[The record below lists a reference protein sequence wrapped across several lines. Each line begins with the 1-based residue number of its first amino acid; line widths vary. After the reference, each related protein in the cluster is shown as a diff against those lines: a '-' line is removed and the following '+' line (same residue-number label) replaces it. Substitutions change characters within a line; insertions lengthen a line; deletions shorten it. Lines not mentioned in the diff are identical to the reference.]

1 MIHHNSIY
9 FHMVSGDLP
18 WFSPHFP
25 TCSHPSPVGPVGS
38 ATPQYGQRLTKGIR
52 QLSREL
58 PQGQEDEGHHRIP
71 GPLDLRKLEDMDLLD
86 HEKKSYIFDGKKKI
100 CLSNIYL
107 SIYLYYIKNHD
118 VKNVFLQLEY
128 CIRIHCIV
136 KRIKGSTKAGY
147 IFSALPST

>member
-86 HEKKSYIFDGKKKI
+86 HEKKSYIFDGKKR
-100 CLSNIYL
+100 SVYL
-107 SIYLYYIKNHD
+107 ISIYLYYIKNHD

-128 CIRIHCIV
+128 CIRIHCI
-136 KRIKGSTKAGY
+136 RIWGARIQGGLH
-147 IFSALPST
+147 IFSYTKHIVL